1 MLDDLDNLRERSAAS
16 PFDEELST
24 LEDEEERRRRRAEA
38 ERTLFGTTAPQRF
51 VLALMLF
58 LNVAV
63 LGCLCS
69 LATGNLSMDALF
81 TFVGNLFGISL

>member
-16 PFDEELST
+16 PFDEEVHPL
-24 LEDEEERRRRRAEA
+24 EEEDKSGGA
-38 ERTLFGTTAPQRF
+38 ERLILGMTATQRL

-63 LGCLCS
+63 LGCLCL
-69 LATGNLSMDALF
+69 LATQ
-81 TFVGNLFGISL
+81 TISLPF

>member
-16 PFDEELST
+16 PFDEEVAT
-24 LEDEEERRRRRAEA
+24 LEDEKGFLRERPI
-38 ERTLFGTTAPQRF
+38 FGTTASQRF

-69 LATGNLSMDALF
+69 LATGNISVDSIYALI
-81 TFVGNLFGISL
+81 GNLFGVTL

>member
-24 LEDEEERRRRRAEA
+24 LDEEEKARRVSSGKILGL
-38 ERTLFGTTAPQRF
+38 TSPQRL

-63 LGCLCS
+63 LGCLC
-69 LATGNLSMDALF
+69 LVATGS
-81 TFVGNLFGISL
+81 ISLPF

>member
-16 PFDEELST
+16 PFDEEVST
-24 LEDEEERRRRRAEA
+24 LEDESKSRRGGSGRPF
-38 ERTLFGTTAPQRF
+38 LGMTAAQRF
-51 VLALMLF
+51 VLALMLL

-69 LATGNLSMDALF
+69 LATGNLSLDALYSLIGS
-81 TFVGNLFGISL
+81 VFGISI